1 MEGLRNE
8 KEPAI
13 DAEASSSVPDIKSM
27 FSNAR
32 RKVKPS
38 TVPILPP
45 PPPPPAP
52 KVEEAGKD
60 QKDDGWEREYQKLE
74 KYLNEHELTIR
85 KVDSDGSCLF
95 SSFAVHIPGTTP
107 ETLRKEAVDFMLS
120 HENDFAPFIDCEAY
134 PNGFDDY
141 CRRMRSSA
149 TWGSQLE
156 IQALSQSRNVN
167 VFIFQTDGKA
177 TIKMINFDDPS
188 TQCITVSYHDGEHYN
203 SVVPIQDRASDSI
216 TVTELE
222 RLLAPESDA
231 KSYVDNDSSK
241 VSRTRRKAGLF
252 N

>member
-1 MEGLRNE
+1 MEGSIKQ

-38 TVPILPP
+38 TVSILPP

-52 KVEEAGKD
+52 KVEGERQD
-60 QKDDGWEREYQKLE
+60 QKDDGWEREFQKLE
-74 KYLNEHELTIR
+74 KYLNDHELSIR
-85 KVDSDGSCLF
+85 RVDSDGSCLF
-95 SSFAVHIPGTTP
+95 SSFAVHIAGTTP
-107 ETLRKEAVDFMLS
+107 DTLRNEAVDFMLS
-120 HENDFAPFIDCEAY
+120 HENDFASFIDSEAY

-177 TIKMINFDDPS
+177 TIKMINFDD
-188 TQCITVSYHDGEHYN
+188 N
-203 SVVPIQDRASDSI
+203 
-216 TVTELE
+216 ELHN
-222 RLLAPESDA
+222 
-231 KSYVDNDSSK
+231 KI
-241 VSRTRRKAGLF
+241 
-252 N
+252 